1 VRATITLLSG
11 VATTLTGRCH
21 QRATVKDRLA
31 DVVTAR
37 ITFFEKAIDNAAH
50 KNANRES
57 GPDYKERPQDSY

>member
-1 VRATITLLSG
+1 
-11 VATTLTGRCH
+11 
-21 QRATVKDRLA
+21 LA